1 MLVIKD
7 LSYSIVGRPL
17 LEKANLALPGG
28 AKAGFVGRNGSGKTT
43 LFNLILKHLSP
54 DDGEI
59 SVHPKWRIGTVAQE
73 APSSEVSIIDMV
85 LDADA
90 ERSLL
95 LSQAETETDPHRI
108 SEIHMRLAD
117 IEAHT
122 AEARASNILRGLG
135 FGAAQQNDPCS
146 SLSGGW
152 RMRVALA
159 GVLFSQP
166 DLLLLDEPTNYLDL
180 EGALWLEKYLAT
192 YPHTIFLISH
202 DRGLLNR
209 AVNSIVHLEHGKLTL
224 YKGAHKGAYNT
235 FEATRRARMELSVK
249 ARDKQAAEIAHMQK
263 FVDRFGAS
271 ATKAKQAQSR
281 AKRIA
286 KLKPLDVMVDETSL
300 PFSFPQPKHP
310 MASPMLNLEDV
321 SVGYDGKA
329 VLSRITQR
337 IDPEDRIALVGV
349 NGNGKSTFA
358 KLLSGEL
365 GKMGGV
371 FHRGKKLEIAYFA
384 QHQMDILKPEQ
395 TVLAH
400 IEPLTPHMS
409 ESQRRSRIA
418 QMGLTTSKMLT
429 LAKNL
434 SGGERARLLLGL
446 ITFGGPGMMIL
457 DEPTNHLDI
466 DSRDALV
473 RALNNYKGA
482 VLIISHDRHLIDAT
496 VDQIWIAEEGEIR
509 VLDDDMEGYE
519 RTLLSRLSGSER
531 KPKESASGVANVKRK
546 RDRQEG
552 AAKRAGLSPLRKM
565 VQQTEKRI
573 SGVQAKLE
581 KIEQQFADPELYER
595 DPQAAIDLGK
605 ERAKRTSELEKLEAL
620 WMEKSQELER
630 AEAALREAEE

>member
-1 MLVIKD
+1 MLTIKD

-17 LEKANLALPGG
+17 LEKASLTLTGG
-28 AKAGFVGRNGSGKTT
+28 MKAGFVGRNGSGKTT
-43 LFNLILKHLSP
+43 LFNLILKHLSA
-54 DDGEI
+54 DDGDI

-73 APSSEVSIIDMV
+73 APSSEVTILDMV
-85 LDADA
+85 LEADA
-90 ERSLL
+90 ERALL
-95 LSQAETETDPHRI
+95 LRQAETENDPHRI

-135 FGAAQQNDPCS
+135 FGSEQHNDPCS

-209 AVNSIVHLEHGKLTL
+209 AVDSIVHLEHGKLTL

-235 FEATRRARMELSVK
+235 FEETRRARMELSVK
-249 ARDKQAAEIAHMQK
+249 AKDKQQAQIDHMQK
-263 FVDRFGAS
+263 FIDRFGAS

-286 KLKPLDVMVDETSL
+286 KLQPLDVMVDENSL
-300 PFSFPQPKHP
+300 PFSFPQPKNA

-321 SVGYDGKA
+321 SVGYDGKPI
-329 VLSRITQR
+329 LSRITQR

-358 KLLSGEL
+358 KLISGEL
-365 GKMGGV
+365 AKMGGV
-371 FHRGKKLEIAYFA
+371 FQRGKKLEIAYFA

-395 TVLAH
+395 TVLEH

-409 ESQRRSRIA
+409 ESQRRARVA
-418 QMGLTTSKMLT
+418 QMGLTTGKMLT
-429 LAKNL
+429 LAGNL

-446 ITFGGPGMMIL
+446 ITFNGPGMMIL

-473 RALNNYKGA
+473 QALNEYKGA

-509 VLDDDMEGYE
+509 VLEDDMEGYE
-519 RTLLSRLSGSER
+519 RSLLAKLSGNER
-531 KPKESASGVANVKRK
+531 KKKKSGGGQSAANRK
-546 RDRQEG
+546 QERREA
-552 AAKRAGLSPLRKM
+552 AAKRAGLSPLRKEIQAAEKKMTLVQGKLDRLAAEFEDESLYDGESDKALSM
-565 VQQTEKRI
+565 VKTRGELQTEL
-573 SGVQAKLE
+573 A
-581 KIEQQFADPELYER
+581 
-595 DPQAAIDLGK
+595 
-605 ERAKRTSELEKLEAL
+605 TLEAE
-620 WMEKSQELER
+620 WMEKSAVLEKAK
-630 AEAALREAEE
+630 AEIAGA

>member
-1 MLVIKD
+1 MLTIKD

-17 LEKANLALPGG
+17 LEKASLTLPAGI
-28 AKAGFVGRNGSGKTT
+28 KAGFVGRNGSGKTT

-54 DDGEI
+54 DDGDI

-73 APSSEVSIIDMV
+73 APSSEVTILDMV
-85 LDADA
+85 LEADA

-95 LSQAETETDPHRI
+95 LKQAETETDPNRI

-135 FGAAQQNDPCS
+135 FGPEQHNDPCS

-209 AVNSIVHLEHGKLTL
+209 AVEAIVHLEHGKLTL
-224 YKGAHKGAYNT
+224 YKGDHKGAYNT
-235 FEATRRARMELSVK
+235 FEETRRARMELSVK
-249 ARDKQAAEIAHMQK
+249 AKEKQQAQIEHMQK

-300 PFSFPQPKHP
+300 PFSFPQPKNV

-321 SVGYDGKA
+321 SVGYDDKA

-358 KLLSGEL
+358 KLLAGDL
-365 GKMGGV
+365 AKMGGV

-384 QHQMDILKPEQ
+384 QHQMDILKPQQ
-395 TVLAH
+395 TVLEH

-418 QMGLTTSKMLT
+418 QMGLTTTKMLT
-429 LAKNL
+429 LAGNL

-473 RALNNYKGA
+473 QALNEYKGA

-519 RTLLSRLSGSER
+519 RSLLSKISGNER
-531 KPKESASGVANVKRK
+531 KKKKDSGGRSAINRKKE
-546 RDRQEG
+546 RQLA
-552 AAKRAGLSPLRKM
+552 AAKRASLSPLRKEIQALEKKMNLVQGKLNRLAAEFEDETLYEGDPDKAQKM
-565 VQQTEKRI
+565 VRDRAAHQTEMAVLEAEWVEK
-573 SGVQAKLE
+573 SDLLE
-581 KIEQQFADPELYER
+581 KSLQEIKNAD
-595 DPQAAIDLGK
+595 
-605 ERAKRTSELEKLEAL
+605 
-620 WMEKSQELER
+620 
-630 AEAALREAEE
+630 

>member
-1 MLVIKD
+1 MLTVQN

-17 LEKANLALPGG
+17 FEKTSLALPAGI
-28 AKAGFVGRNGSGKTT
+28 KAGFVGRNGSGKTT

-54 DDGEI
+54 DDGDI
-59 SVHPKWRIGTVAQE
+59 TVHPKWRVGTVAQE
-73 APSSEVSIIDMV
+73 APASDTTILDMV
-85 LDADA
+85 LEADA
-90 ERSLL
+90 ERALL
-95 LSQAETETDPHRI
+95 LKQAEIEIDPGRI
-108 SEIHMRLAD
+108 SEIYMRLAD
-117 IEAHT
+117 IESHT

-135 FGAAQQNDPCS
+135 FGGDQHNDPCS

-224 YKGAHKGAYNT
+224 YKGAYNT
-235 FEATRRARMELSVK
+235 FEATRRARMELSGK
-249 ARDKQAAEIAHMQK
+249 AREKQLAQIAHMQA

-281 AKRIA
+281 VKRIA
-286 KLKPLDVMVDETSL
+286 KLQPMDVMVDESSL
-300 PFSFPQPKHP
+300 PFSFPQPKER
-310 MASPMLNLEDV
+310 MASPMLNLDDV
-321 SVGYDGKA
+321 SVGYDGQP

-358 KLLSGEL
+358 KLLAGDL
-365 GKMGGV
+365 KKMGGV

-395 TVLAH
+395 TVLEH

-409 ESQRRSRIA
+409 EAQRRSRIA
-418 QMGLTTSKMLT
+418 QMGLTTTKMLT

-446 ITFGGPGMMIL
+446 ITFKGPGMMIL

-473 RALNNYKGA
+473 HALNDYKGA

-496 VDQIWIAEEGEIR
+496 VDEIWIAENGEIR
-509 VLDDDMEGYE
+509 VLDDDMQGYE
-519 RTLLSRLSGSER
+519 TSILSKLSGSER
-531 KPKESASGVANVKRK
+531 KKKGQNQAKKSGNKKKE
-546 RDRQEG
+546 RQE
-552 AAKRAGLSPLRKM
+552 AAARRAGLSPLRKEIR
-565 VQQTEKRI
+565 TAEKR
-573 SGVQAKLE
+573 VEELQKQLKKLE
-581 KIEQQFADPELYER
+581 VTLGDESLYEG
-595 DPQAAIDLGK
+595 DPQKSK
-605 ERAKRTSELEKLEAL
+605 ELLQQRAQLRSKLEEAENL
-620 WMEKSQELER
+620 WMEKSSQLEKQ
-630 AEAALREAEE
+630 AD